1 MAPTTQPPPAEWL
14 PRGMAALDERF
25 AKAQAEKYTVRTL
38 ADRKFAVTNG
48 EGGVYE
54 VDFTVTNTGECNC
67 PDFQSRGSLLHAC
80 KHTARIVLEQWPAA
94 YERYQARVRVLAT
107 ASITARA
114 QAAEAEAAP
123 SPPAD
128 PPVPAQ
134 PAAPPAR
141 DLITA
146 IVTATLSRVMTE
158 VLEALESK
166 SAAIAEAVA
175 AELAG
180 AGAQQ
185 SSS

>member
-14 PRGMAALDERF
+14 PRGMAALYEQF

-94 YERYQARVRVLAT
+94 YERYQAKVRELAT
-107 ASITARA
+107 ASITAKAR
-114 QAAEAEAAP
+114 AAEAEAP
-123 SPPAD
+123 QSPPTE
-128 PPVPAQ
+128 
-134 PAAPPAR
+134 PAALSQPVVPVSR

-146 IVTATLSRVMTE
+146 VVNATLSRAMTE
-158 VLEALESK
+158 VIEALEAK
-166 SAAIAEAVA
+166 TVAIAEAVA
-175 AELAG
+175 AELAKENG
-180 AGAQQ
+180 Q
-185 SSS
+185 